1 MFVLF
6 PALRD
11 ILHTST
17 PMARYS
23 LYVLKVPLNT
33 KQTNK
38 HYVTINNSLLL
49 CLSGYMHVCVCMC
62 VCLCLCVCLCV

>member
-11 ILHTST
+11 ILHT

-23 LYVLKVPLNT
+23 LFLLKMPLNT
-33 KQTNK
+33 KQANKQTNK
-38 HYVTINNSLLL
+38 P
-49 CLSGYMHVCVCMC
+49 
-62 VCLCLCVCLCV
+62 